1 MDIKDN
7 RISMVLKLSQEAF
20 GDYKW
25 QIIALLVLGFLSSL
39 LGGIGIN
46 ALIPLFSLVSDQS
59 GVATDTISR
68 MIREIFSA
76 LGISFNIGF
85 LLTFII
91 VLFIIK
97 ALLTFIFSWVQIK
110 IVQDYAEKTRTSIFN
125 KFLRADWSYLLKQKL
140 GYLETVLMVDVQY
153 ASSLLNKITN
163 LITVVAGLLIY
174 ILVAINISAEV
185 TLWTLVIGGIL
196 FLVFKRFTYKVKVL
210 AYQIELENKEMAHH
224 VNESILGMKT
234 IKDMSVI
241 DQVAKK
247 GKEYFVR
254 LKKLYINIH
263 IFKNAVLSVIQPVG
277 LIFICLVFWFSYK
290 SDNFN
295 FAALAAITYLIQQIF
310 SYFKQ
315 LQNNFQL
322 INEAIPFLTNLL
334 NHEKKSIKNEEK
346 NNGLAKFEFNR
357 DLQFVDVWF
366 SYLPQKQILAGI
378 NFLVNKGDL
387 VGIIGPSGVGK
398 TTLVDLV
405 LRLFNPEQGEILLDG
420 KNILDI
426 DLDQWRQNTGYVS
439 QDMFLMNDTIANNIR
454 FYDSQITD
462 EEVMTAAKM
471 ANIYDFISQCQDG
484 MNTFIGERGVMLS
497 VGQRQRIVIA
507 RVLARKPQLLI
518 LDEATSALDNESE
531 VKIQEVIKNLKG
543 KITVLVI
550 AHRLS
555 TVADSD
561 KLIVLDKGR
570 VAEQGVPQ
578 ELLADKD
585 SYFFKVY
592 NLRNN

>member
-1 MDIKDN
+1 
-7 RISMVLKLSQEAF
+7 MVLKLSQEAF

-357 DLQFVDVWF
+357 DLQFVDVGF

-420 KNILDI
+420 KKILDI

>member
-1 MDIKDN
+1 
-7 RISMVLKLSQEAF
+7 MVLKLSQEAF

>member
-1 MDIKDN
+1 M
-7 RISMVLKLSQEAF
+7 RQV
-20 GDYKW
+20 
-25 QIIALLVLGFLSSL
+25 
-39 LGGIGIN
+39 
-46 ALIPLFSLVSDQS
+46 SLVSDQS

-346 NNGLAKFEFNR
+346 NNGLAK
-357 DLQFVDVWF
+357 
-366 SYLPQKQILAGI
+366 
-378 NFLVNKGDL
+378 
-387 VGIIGPSGVGK
+387 
-398 TTLVDLV
+398 
-405 LRLFNPEQGEILLDG
+405 
-420 KNILDI
+420 
-426 DLDQWRQNTGYVS
+426 
-439 QDMFLMNDTIANNIR
+439 
-454 FYDSQITD
+454 
-462 EEVMTAAKM
+462 
-471 ANIYDFISQCQDG
+471 
-484 MNTFIGERGVMLS
+484 
-497 VGQRQRIVIA
+497 
-507 RVLARKPQLLI
+507 
-518 LDEATSALDNESE
+518 
-531 VKIQEVIKNLKG
+531 
-543 KITVLVI
+543 
-550 AHRLS
+550 
-555 TVADSD
+555 
-561 KLIVLDKGR
+561 
-570 VAEQGVPQ
+570 
-578 ELLADKD
+578 
-585 SYFFKVY
+585 
-592 NLRNN
+592 